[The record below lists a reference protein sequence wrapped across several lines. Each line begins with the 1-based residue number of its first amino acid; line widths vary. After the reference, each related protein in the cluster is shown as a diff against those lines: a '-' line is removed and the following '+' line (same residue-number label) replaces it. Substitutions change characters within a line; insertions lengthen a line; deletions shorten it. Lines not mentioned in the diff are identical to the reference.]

1 MYLSLD
7 TRLLR
12 WEAKKSLLVDQ
23 NGVALMGHTAIS
35 DPGRSESY
43 LEMSRSDLSD
53 PASYSAPTLS
63 CDLIMKGGITS
74 GVVYPQAACRLATR
88 YRLKQVG
95 GASAGAIAAALAGVA
110 EHHRQHSLDID
121 AEPQVNAEPAG
132 FVRLAAIP
140 TDLGVNLGELFQP
153 VQATRPAH
161 SVLMAAVAPGRSKAF
176 RAAAAVGRLVV
187 AAPIAFLR
195 PWPSHSFR

>member
-1 MYLSLD
+1 M
-7 TRLLR
+7 
-12 WEAKKSLLVDQ
+12 AH
-23 NGVALMGHTAIS
+23 MAIS

-53 PASYSAPTLS
+53 PASYSAPGLS

-95 GASAGAIAAALAGVA
+95 GASAGAIAAALTAAA
-110 EHHRQHSLDID
+110 EYHRQHSQGSD
-121 AEPQVNAEPAG
+121 ADHRVNAERAG

-140 TDLGVNLGELFQP
+140 TDLGANLGALFQP
-153 VQATRPAH
+153 VRATRPAH
-161 SVLMAAVAPGRSKAF
+161 SILMAAVAPGRSKAF

-187 AAPIAFLR
+187 AAPIA
-195 PWPSHSFR
+195 SS